1 MCKLER
7 TNDIKWVH
15 VVHLKRPKI
24 IKLEN
29 ASTYF
34 ILFFGWSWSCF
45 ISTRILKKKILKF
58 FTTKLQPPYLKVATT
73 KKSFSIY
80 ITLII
85 NLFLSKS
92 IKKQDTNHIRQLCI
106 SKDRLISVKYW
117 LNFTKVEN

>member
-45 ISTRILKKKILKF
+45 ISTRILKKKNSKVFHNKVTTSLFEGCNHKEIF
-58 FTTKLQPPYLKVATT
+58 FNLYNFDYKPVLIKINQKTRYKPYKA
-73 KKSFSIY
+73 IMY
-80 ITLII
+80 
-85 NLFLSKS
+85 
-92 IKKQDTNHIRQLCI
+92 Q
-106 SKDRLISVKYW
+106 
-117 LNFTKVEN
+117 

>member
-7 TNDIKWVH
+7 TNDIKWTH

-29 ASTYF
+29 AYTYF
-34 ILFFGWSWSCF
+34 ILFFGWSCF
-45 ISTRILKKKILKF
+45 ISTRILKKKFLKF

-92 IKKQDTNHIRQLCI
+92 IKKHDTNHIRQLCI
-106 SKDRLISVKYW
+106 GKDQLISVKYW

>member
-7 TNDIKWVH
+7 TNDIKWAH
-15 VVHLKRPKI
+15 VAQLKRPKI

-34 ILFFGWSWSCF
+34 ILFFGWSCF
-45 ISTRILKKKILKF
+45 TSTRILKKKILKF

-92 IKKQDTNHIRQLCI
+92 IKKHDTNHIRQLCI